1 MSKKIDPKRRSL
13 RALPSLLK
21 EVPPKDVPTRIE
33 LNEEEKKAVQGL
45 NQSAQQLQNALGDL
59 RFRIMELEST
69 ELEVASKLQD
79 TRTSIVATTQNIMKS
94 RGVPVGTPEAGSWK
108 MDFDTLVL
116 IRSDLPEAEVPV
128 PPSPEKAS

>member
-33 LNEEEKKAVQGL
+33 LNDEEKKVIQGL
-45 NQSAQQLQNALGDL
+45 NRSAQQLQSSLGDL
-59 RFRIMELEST
+59 RFQIMELESN

-79 TRTSIVATTQNIMKS
+79 TRTSIVETSQNIMKS
-94 RGVPVGTPEAGSWK
+94 RGVPVGTLEAGSWK
-108 MDFDTLVL
+108 MDFDTMIL

-128 PPSPEKAS
+128 PPSTEKVD